1 MVVHLAGCPPDTP
14 SRHQKTYSSHV
25 GIFSVIE
32 LNRIY
37 TFRIDTL
44 FHEECPKGVVKSM
57 SQKISEDGRASS
69 PIITSFVH
77 EVWFPELQYVDEKYV
92 DFRGDGFNIEKKMFT
107 RHGAKFC
114 PSYMVGSGRTIKP
127 EISLQICKENN
138 LIYLLADANEF
149 PNVYI
154 TFVNGVELHELHKT
168 CSIGYNNKWRNF
180 YFGCNVVS

>member
-1 MVVHLAGCPPDTP
+1 MKNTHLEHPED
-14 SRHQKTYSSHV
+14 
-25 GIFSVIE
+25 SVIE

-92 DFRGDGFNIEKKMFT
+92 DFRGNGFNIEKKMFT